1 MNLRWEVR
9 LNLQSMVQVTILTE
23 KIVFPEEVAEV
34 LLLLW
39 LLIWRSLPWEQIQDE
54 VLDSQLL
61 FVESLDLSQVIEQ
74 FLAME
79 SFRWLL
85 PSIRFEFFQKQLK
98 MLSFF

>member
-1 MNLRWEVR
+1 
-9 LNLQSMVQVTILTE
+9 MVQVTILTE

>member
-1 MNLRWEVR
+1 
-9 LNLQSMVQVTILTE
+9 MVQVTILTE

-61 FVESLDLSQVIEQ
+61 FVESLGLSQVIEQ

>member
-1 MNLRWEVR
+1 MRWEVR